1 MWYLYI
7 LRSDTKDKIY
17 IGSTNDLERR
27 LEQHNRGH
35 TKSTKR
41 FVPWSFVYVE
51 KFLEKKDAR
60 DRERQLKNWKNRKRI
75 ESLIEKNPYCA

>member
-7 LRSDTKDKIY
+7 LRSEVKDKIY
-17 IGSTNDLERR
+17 IGSTNDLKRR

-41 FVPWSFVYVE
+41 FAPWSIVYVE
-51 KFLEKKDAR
+51 KFSEKKDAR
-60 DRERQLKNWKNRKRI
+60 ARELQLKNWKNRKRI